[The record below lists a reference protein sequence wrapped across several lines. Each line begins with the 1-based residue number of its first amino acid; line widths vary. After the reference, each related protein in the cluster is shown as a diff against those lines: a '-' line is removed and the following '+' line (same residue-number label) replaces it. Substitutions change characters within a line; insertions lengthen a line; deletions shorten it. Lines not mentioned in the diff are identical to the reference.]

1 MESNF
6 ECFCIT
12 KALNVKYNQI
22 PRLQTTPGIED
33 KPNTWCKKVPRK
45 ICAPD
50 NCRMVSGPQECSQKN
65 IVSTVQKPTELCDL
79 QPQQHCRLITKLTP
93 HLISKEVCRK
103 VPKEVCHLALS
114 PPKTVRKPITLK
126 WCTRKKHEHS
136 SGYKAPNSYL
146 PPPHGPHGPQG
157 PPLSPQYAPAV
168 PPPPSPLRRVPSPPP
183 ALPPIGPTFQPAP
196 QFSAP
201 SRRPIQDCTM
211 IISLFSVIDYTRGK
225 SFKMVEVNLIKKIT
239 NNY

>member
-1 MESNF
+1 MGREGDTISL
-6 ECFCIT
+6 
-12 KALNVKYNQI
+12 K
-22 PRLQTTPGIED
+22 QTTPGIED

-50 NCRMVSGPQECSQKN
+50 NCRMVSGPQECSEKN

-126 WCTRKKHEHS
+126 WCTRKKHDHKHGGS
-136 SGYKAPNSYL
+136 AYKAPNSYL
-146 PPPHGPHGPQG
+146 PPPGSV
-157 PPLSPQYAPAV
+157 PPSPQYLPAV
-168 PPPPSPLRRVPSPPP
+168 PPPPPPSPLRRVPSPPP
-183 ALPPIGPTFQPAP
+183 AIGPTFQPAP

-201 SRRPIQDCTM
+201 SRRPIQECAM
-211 IISLFSVIDYTRGK
+211 KLVFPY
-225 SFKMVEVNLIKKIT
+225 
-239 NNY
+239 

>member
-1 MESNF
+1 MGRERDTNSL
-6 ECFCIT
+6 
-12 KALNVKYNQI
+12 K
-22 PRLQTTPGIED
+22 QTTPGIED

-50 NCRMVSGPQECSQKN
+50 NCRMVSGPQECSEKN

-126 WCTRKKHEHS
+126 WCTRKKHDHKHGGS
-136 SGYKAPNSYL
+136 AYKAPNSYL
-146 PPPHGPHGPQG
+146 PPPG
-157 PPLSPQYAPAV
+157 SV
-168 PPPPSPLRRVPSPPP
+168 PPSP
-183 ALPPIGPTFQPAP
+183 
-196 QFSAP
+196 QFFL
-201 SRRPIQDCTM
+201 Q
-211 IISLFSVIDYTRGK
+211 SVIAHCHVLPTASNCQRPAVAHGQ
-225 SFKMVEVNLIKKIT
+225 LLPT
-239 NNY
+239 AR

>member
-1 MESNF
+1 MGERDRNTNS
-6 ECFCIT
+6 
-12 KALNVKYNQI
+12 L
-22 PRLQTTPGIED
+22 PQTTPGIED

-50 NCRMVSGPQECSQKN
+50 NCQMVSGPQHCSEKN

-126 WCTRKKHEHS
+126 WCTRKKHEKHS
-136 SGYKAPNSYL
+136 SYKAPHSHSYL
-146 PPPHGPHGPQG
+146 PPPSP
-157 PPLSPQYAPAV
+157 SPQYLPAV
-168 PPPPSPLRRVPSPPP
+168 PHVPPPPPPSPLRRVPSPPP
-183 ALPPIGPTFQPAP
+183 AIGQTFQAAP

-201 SRRPIQDCTM
+201 SRRPIQDCS
-211 IISLFSVIDYTRGK
+211 IIFSLFSVIYIRKLLMMKPTLH
-225 SFKMVEVNLIKKIT
+225 VECHTK
-239 NNY
+239 